1 MREEEGEDEEKQK
14 TEKDKILNLRLFR
27 QSYINMENED
37 DIDIKME
44 L

>member
-14 TEKDKILNLRLFR
+14 TEKDKILNQRLFR